1 MTKLSEKA
9 KRLLTG
15 KNFAFVATLNADG
28 SAQLT
33 PTWVDTDG
41 ENVLVNTALGR
52 KKAINVTRDPRVT
65 VGVFNQANPYEYVSI
80 RGKVAEQVQGKV
92 AEGHIDK
99 LAHKYT
105 GVTKY
110 RRSSPGEKRVLLVIR
125 PSRVS

>member
-9 KRLLTG
+9 MRLLTG

-41 ENVLVNTALGR
+41 QNVLVNTALGR
-52 KKAINVTRDPRVT
+52 RKVINVTRDTRVT

-80 RGKVAEQVQGKV
+80 RGKVAERIQGKE
-92 AEGHIDK
+92 AEDHIDK

-105 GVTKY
+105 GVTTY
-110 RRSSPGEKRVLLVIR
+110 RRSSPGEKRVILVIR